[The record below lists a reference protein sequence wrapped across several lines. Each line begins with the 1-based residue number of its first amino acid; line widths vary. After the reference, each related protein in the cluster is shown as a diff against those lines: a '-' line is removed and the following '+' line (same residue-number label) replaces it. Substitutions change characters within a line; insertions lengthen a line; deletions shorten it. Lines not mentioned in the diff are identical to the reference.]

1 MSEPEEVILDGAHA
15 ATEFVSRLWR
25 RHAAN
30 APVLGLSD
38 TRRRL
43 ELLVVAYR
51 GQALPIVAAQTAA
64 RPTWFGRIAR
74 RTPKH
79 LVDLRALPST
89 DGMRI
94 RLPPHLE
101 AGDGSAVAAARYR
114 LLALI
119 QAARAA
125 RGVPRLLTPGMDPLV
140 RDLYL
145 LGECAAADRAL
156 VAELPGLTAA
166 LREAR
171 SAERRLRPPAS
182 HLTPCEREVERLLD
196 LVLASPPGASP
207 DGVVDAPTPD
217 QTREWAVATAASL
230 SARLGRYRGLRAV
243 GVWGLTHP
251 SPAGSSARRDAPPDD
266 RSVPP
271 PSGRV
276 RTLIRRPRVR
286 DAPDDEDDPQMG
298 MWMVQID
305 DPKEH
310 VEDPMGLQRPA
321 DRDTDAD
328 ADDLADSVSELEEA
342 RLAAIPGAPTEVL
355 ASDDPPDRRGAE
367 APRSPAGLGL
377 AYPEW
382 DYRLG
387 AYHLCRALIRE
398 RPAAPGNPA
407 WAAGVRRRYARE
419 IAEVRRRFERL
430 RAQRE
435 RLVRQLDGDDLDLG
449 AFVTA
454 WADARAGGGA
464 DDRLYERVR
473 PGRRDVAI
481 SLLVDVSGSTDS
493 WITDQ
498 LRIID
503 VEKEALVLVCE
514 ALDAL
519 GDRYNLLAFS
529 GEGPRGVDL
538 RLLKGFSEPYGEAV
552 RERIAGLEHDRYT
565 RLGGAI
571 RHATA
576 ALCRE
581 HARHRLLLVLSDGKP
596 NDIDEYEGR
605 YGVEDARQAVV
616 EAHLQGLSTFCLTV
630 DREAPVY
637 LPRIFGSA
645 GHAVL
650 RQPGRLPAVLV
661 EVVRQLLRR

>member
-1 MSEPEEVILDGAHA
+1 MSEPEEVLLDGAHA
-15 ATEFVSRLWR
+15 ATAFVSGLWR

-30 APVLGLSD
+30 APMLGLSD

-43 ELLVVAYR
+43 ELLIVAYG
-51 GQALPIVAAQTAA
+51 GQALPVVAAQAPA
-64 RPTWFGRIAR
+64 RPTLFGRLAR
-74 RTPKH
+74 RTPSH
-79 LVDLRALPST
+79 LVDLRVLPST
-89 DGMRI
+89 DGVRI
-94 RLPPHLE
+94 RLPP
-101 AGDGSAVAAARYR
+101 AVGAPHGTAAAAARYR

-125 RGVPRLLTPGMDPLV
+125 RGVPRLLEPSMDPLV

-145 LGECAAADRAL
+145 LGECAASDRAL
-156 VAELPGLTAA
+156 VTELPGLLGA
-166 LREAR
+166 LYEAR
-171 SAERRLRPPAS
+171 SAERRARPPAA
-182 HLTPCEREVERLLD
+182 HLTACEGEVERLLD
-196 LVLASPPGASP
+196 LVLASPPDSIP
-207 DGVVDAPTPD
+207 DGLAGGPTPD
-217 QTREWAVATAASL
+217 ATLDWAARTAASL
-230 SARLGRYRGLRAV
+230 AARLGRYRGLRAV
-243 GVWGLTHP
+243 SVWGLTCPPP
-251 SPAGSSARRDAPPDD
+251 SESDGPRAAAPEAGLT
-266 RSVPP
+266 PP

-276 RTLIRRPRVR
+276 RTLSRRPRVR
-286 DAPDDEDDPQMG
+286 EAPDDEDDPQMG

-321 DRDTDAD
+321 DRDTEANAD
-328 ADDLADSVSELEEA
+328 ELADSVSELEEA
-342 RLAAIPGAPTEVL
+342 RLAPIPGAPTEVL
-355 ASDDPPDRRGAE
+355 ASDDPPDRRATE
-367 APRSPAGLGL
+367 AARGRAGVGL
-377 AYPEW
+377 EYPEW

-387 AYHLCRALIRE
+387 AYYLRRALVRE
-398 RPAAPGNPA
+398 RPAVSGDPG
-407 WAAGVRRRYARE
+407 WVVGVRRRYARE
-419 IAEVRRRFERL
+419 VAEVRRRFERL

-435 RLVRQLDGDDLDLG
+435 RLMRQLDGDDLDLG

-454 WADARAGGGA
+454 WADARAGSA
-464 DDRLYERVR
+464 AEDWLYLRVR

-493 WITDQ
+493 WIADQ
-498 LRIID
+498 RRIVD

-519 GDRYNLLAFS
+519 RDRYNLLAFS

-538 RLLKGFSEPYGEAV
+538 RLLKDFGEGYGQAV
-552 RERIAGLEHDRYT
+552 RERIAGLEPDRYT

-576 ALCRE
+576 VLCRE
-581 HARHRLLLVLSDGKP
+581 RARHRLLLVLSDGKP

-616 EAHLQGLSTFCLTV
+616 EARLQGLSTFCLTV

-637 LPRIFGSA
+637 LPRIFGPA
-645 GHAVL
+645 GFAVL

-661 EVVRQLLRR
+661 EVVKQLLQR

>member
-15 ATEFVSRLWR
+15 ATEFVSGLWR
-25 RHAAN
+25 RHAAH
-30 APVLGLSD
+30 APGLGLSD
-38 TRRRL
+38 MRRRL
-43 ELLVVAYR
+43 ELLIVGYR
-51 GQALPIVAAQTAA
+51 GQALPVVAAQAPA
-64 RPTWFGRIAR
+64 RPTLFGRMAR
-74 RTPKH
+74 RTPNH
-79 LVDLRALPST
+79 LLDLRVLPST
-89 DGMRI
+89 DGVRI
-94 RLPPHLE
+94 RLPPRLDAAH
-101 AGDGSAVAAARYR
+101 GTAAAARRYR

-119 QAARAA
+119 QAARAF
-125 RGVPRLLTPGMDPLV
+125 RGVPRLLKPGLDPLV

-145 LGECAAADRAL
+145 LGECAASDRELA
-156 VAELPGLTAA
+156 AQLPGLITD
-166 LREAR
+166 LGEAR
-171 SAERRLRPPAS
+171 SAERGMRPAARL
-182 HLTPCEREVERLLD
+182 LTACEREVERLLD
-196 LVLASPPGASP
+196 LVLASPPGGIP
-207 DGVVDAPTPD
+207 DGLPGAGTPNETLVWA
-217 QTREWAVATAASL
+217 TRTAASL
-230 SARLGRYRGLRAV
+230 AARLGRYRGFRAV
-243 GVWGLTHP
+243 AVWGLTDP
-251 SPAGSSARRDAPPDD
+251 SPAEPGRPRVAVPEDGLAPP
-266 RSVPP
+266 PP
-271 PSGRV
+271 ARV
-276 RTLIRRPRVR
+276 RTLARRPRAR
-286 DAPDDEDDPQMG
+286 AAPEDEDDPQMG

-321 DRDTDAD
+321 DRDADAD
-328 ADDLADSVSELEEA
+328 ADELADSVSELEEA
-342 RLAAIPGAPTEVL
+342 RLAPIPGAPTEVL
-355 ASDDPPDRRGAE
+355 ASDDPPDRRAAE
-367 APRSPAGLGL
+367 APPARPGIGLE
-377 AYPEW
+377 YPEW
-382 DYRLG
+382 DYRVG
-387 AYHLCRALIRE
+387 AYHLRRALVRE
-398 RPAAPGNPA
+398 RPAVAGDPG
-407 WAAGVRRRYARE
+407 WAAAVRRRYTRE
-419 IAEVRRRFERL
+419 VAEVRRRFERL

-454 WADARAGGGA
+454 WADARAGGA
-464 DDRLYERVR
+464 TEDRLYERVR

-493 WITDQ
+493 WIADHG
-498 LRIID
+498 RIID

-538 RLLKGFSEPYGEAV
+538 RRLKDFSEGYGQAV
-552 RERIAGLEHDRYT
+552 RERIAGLEPDRYT
-565 RLGGAI
+565 RLGGAV

-576 ALCRE
+576 VLCRE

-596 NDIDEYEGR
+596 NDVDEYEGR

-616 EAHLQGLSTFCLTV
+616 EARLQGLSTFCLTV

-661 EVVRQLLRR
+661 EVVRHLLQR

>member
-15 ATEFVSRLWR
+15 ATEFVARFWR
-25 RHAAN
+25 RNAAG

-43 ELLVVAYR
+43 ELLVTAFG
-51 GQALPIVAAQTAA
+51 GQMLPIVGAQAAA
-64 RPTWFGRIAR
+64 RPTLFGRLAR
-74 RTPKH
+74 RTPAH

-89 DGMRI
+89 DGVRI
-94 RLPPHLE
+94 RLPPQLDAAH
-101 AGDGSAVAAARYR
+101 GTVAAATRYR
-114 LLALI
+114 LLVLI

-125 RGVPRLLTPGMDPLV
+125 RGAPRLLPPAADVLA
-140 RDLYL
+140 RELYQL
-145 LGECAAADRAL
+145 SESAAADRLL
-156 VAELPGLTAA
+156 VAELPGLAGEMQAA
-166 LREAR
+166 RT
-171 SAERRLRPPAS
+171 AERGMRPPAS
-182 HLTPCEREVERLLD
+182 SLTPCEREVERLLD
-196 LVLASPPGASP
+196 LVLASRP
-207 DGVVDAPTPD
+207 DTIPSELPDADT
-217 QTREWAVATAASL
+217 AAASL
-230 SARLGRYRGLRAV
+230 AWARDTAEELTARFGRFRGCRAV
-243 GVWGLTHP
+243 SLWGRIQP
-251 SPAGSSARRDAPPDD
+251 PPADPEHRRMPVPDD
-266 RSVPP
+266 SALPTP
-271 PSGRV
+271 MGRV
-276 RTLIRRPRVR
+276 RLLTRRPRVR

-321 DRDTDAD
+321 DTDTDAD

-342 RLAAIPGAPTEVL
+342 RLAAVPGAPTEVL
-355 ASDDPPDRRGAE
+355 VSDDPPDRRAIDAHPTRTGVGVE
-367 APRSPAGLGL
+367 
-377 AYPEW
+377 YPEW
-382 DYRLG
+382 DYRIG
-387 AYHLCRALIRE
+387 AYRAGHALIRE
-398 RPAAPGNPA
+398 RLAVPGDQA
-407 WAAGVRRRYARE
+407 WAADVRRRYASE

-454 WADARAGGGA
+454 WADARAGGA
-464 DDRLYERVR
+464 SDDRLYERVR
-473 PGRRDVAI
+473 PGRRDVAV

-493 WITDQ
+493 WIADQ
-498 LRIID
+498 RRIID

-529 GEGPRGVDL
+529 GEGARGVDL
-538 RLLKGFSEPYGEAV
+538 RLLKGFTEPYGQAV

-565 RLGGAI
+565 RLGSAI
-571 RHATA
+571 RHTTA

-596 NDIDEYEGR
+596 NDVDIYEGR
-605 YGVEDARQAVV
+605 YGIEDARQAVV
-616 EAHLQGLSTFCLTV
+616 EARLQGLSTFCLTV

-637 LPRIFGSA
+637 LPRIFGA
-645 GHAVL
+645 NGYAVL
-650 RQPGRLPAVLV
+650 RKAERLPTVLV
-661 EVVRQLLRR
+661 EVVRQLLQG